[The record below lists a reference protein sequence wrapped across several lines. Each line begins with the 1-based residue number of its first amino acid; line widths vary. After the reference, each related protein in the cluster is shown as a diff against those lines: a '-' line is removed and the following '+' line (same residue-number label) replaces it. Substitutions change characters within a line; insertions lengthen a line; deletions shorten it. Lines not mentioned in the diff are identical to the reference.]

1 MLRKSRLSAAVA
13 FALASAAVVATPVSA
28 AEEGQNVEKLQKIK
42 VTGSRISRV
51 DVEGATPV
59 VSVSKAKIEQSGQQT
74 VADYLK
80 QASYNSFGGFSPSS
94 GSSAQS
100 QATVGLRG
108 LGSERTLVLLNGKRI
123 AGSPSMGGTSINLNT
138 IPMAAVERI
147 EVNLDGGSAL
157 YGSDAIGGVINVVL
171 KEDFDGLL
179 FQGRL
184 GSPSEEGGDEKSGS
198 IVTGITGEKG
208 SLTMVYEHDVKDVI
222 YMRDRDYLAK
232 QGATAPSLYGRNI
245 KGTDPVTGKPVTKT
259 LDGIDCANTGP
270 GFVTKGTAC
279 RFDFAQVAA
288 QTASR
293 TRDTVYVNGRY
304 HINDNV
310 DFVPQVIGSRV
321 TSFGRFAPAAAP
333 FTVNGG
339 TAGGDAVLAANGF
352 DTGVGE
358 KATVYYRFSNVG
370 PRDNEV
376 TDLTGTLN
384 LGFEGTLPTEAVGD
398 VEWNAGYMYSKTDN
412 KNKGSGYVLNPSVQR
427 LVDSGQFVDGEFS
440 PSATSDLSYDTSRN
454 SKMDFFQWYGGLG
467 WDMGELP
474 AGPVS
479 WYLGAEYND
488 WSYSDIYDSQS
499 EAGNVLGSSG
509 NSGSGVRDVFATYI
523 ESLIPITEQIELN
536 LAGRYDKYS
545 DFGSAFSPKASL
557 RYQPLDNLMFRTSWS
572 QSFRAPG
579 LDDLYAADSYS
590 ADFAKDYVY
599 CQANGIANCPEEQY
613 STTRQSNKNLKE
625 ETADTFGI
633 GVAYTP
639 LDNLNLSLDYYY
651 IKIDDVIQLATTQ
664 TQFYQELNTGSNPNV
679 IRDANGDV
687 EEVIAGMVN
696 LGQLKT
702 SGLDFK
708 VDYKYDFNVATVRTD
723 FSSTYILKYEEG
735 LFAGGPMVDKKGWNG
750 RPDFRFNSG
759 VGVNVPEWWNFDA
772 YLSANYIDSQ
782 SQDYVDGQET
792 GHIASNTTWN
802 LNLAVDTSWNGK
814 IQAGVKNMFNRGPS
828 LSDDGFTYDDYL
840 YSIDGRVYY
849 IDYTQKF

>member
-1 MLRKSRLSAAVA
+1 MLRKSRISAAIA
-13 FALASAAVVATPVSA
+13 FALASLAAAPSVS

-59 VSVSKAKIEQSGQQT
+59 VSVSKAQIEQSGQQT

-108 LGSERTLVLLNGKRI
+108 LGEDRTLVLLNGKRI
-123 AGSPSMGGTSINLNT
+123 AGSPSMGGTAINLNT
-138 IPMAAVERI
+138 IPMAAVERV

-157 YGSDAIGGVINVVL
+157 YGSDAIGGVINVIL
-171 KEDFDGLL
+171 KEGFEGLT
-179 FQGRL
+179 FQGRI
-184 GSPSEEGGDEKSGS
+184 GSPTEEGGDEQSGS
-198 IVTGITGEKG
+198 IVSGISGEKG
-208 SLTMVYEHDVKDVI
+208 SLMMVYEHDVKDEI
-222 YMRDRDYLAK
+222 YYKDRDYLAK
-232 QGATAPSLYGRNI
+232 QGAESPSLYGRNI
-245 KGTDPVTGKPVTKT
+245 KGVDAATGKTVTRT
-259 LDGIDCANTGP
+259 LNGVDCESTGA

-288 QTASR
+288 KTASR

-310 DFVPQVIGSRV
+310 DFVPQMIGSRV
-321 TSFGRFAPAAAP
+321 TSFGRFAPAAGD
-333 FTVNGG
+333 FTVDGS
-339 TAGGDAVLAANGF
+339 TPESAAVLSANNF
-352 DTGVGE
+352 STA
-358 KATVYYRFSNVG
+358 KAATVYYRFNNVG

-384 LGFEGTLPTEAVGD
+384 LGFEGVVPTEAVGD
-398 VEWNAGYMYSKTDN
+398 LEWNAGYMYSKTDN
-412 KNKGSGYVLNPSVQR
+412 QSIGNGYVLEPAVQTQ
-427 LVDSGQFVDGEFS
+427 VNSGNFVNGSFS
-440 PSATSDLSYDTSRN
+440 ADATKDLSYTTSRN

-467 WDMGELP
+467 WEMGELP

-488 WSYSDIYDSQS
+488 WVYSDTYDSQS

-557 RYQPLDNLMFRTSWS
+557 RYQPLDQLMFRTSWS

-579 LDDLYAADSYS
+579 LNDLYAADAQS

-599 CQANGIANCPEEQY
+599 CQANGVANCSEDQY
-613 STTRQSNKNLKE
+613 MTTRQSNKNLKE
-625 ETADTFGI
+625 ETANTFTI
-633 GVAYTP
+633 GTAYNP

-687 EEVIAGMVN
+687 EKVYAGMVN

-702 SGLDFK
+702 SGIDFK
-708 VDYKYDFNVATVRTD
+708 ADYKYDFNSFTLRYD
-723 FSSTYILKYEEG
+723 FGSSYILKYEEG

-750 RPDFRFNSG
+750 KPDFRFNSG
-759 VGVNVPEWWNFDA
+759 IGANFPQLWNLDT
-772 YLSANYIDSQ
+772 YLSTNYIDSQ
-782 SQDYVDGQET
+782 SQDYVDGKEE
-792 GHIASNTTWN
+792 GHIASNTIWN
-802 LNLAVDTSWNGK
+802 LNVAVDTSWNAK
-814 IQAGVKNMFNRGPS
+814 IQTGVKNMFNRGPS
-828 LSDDGFTYDDYL
+828 LSNDGFTYEEDL
-840 YSIDGRVYY
+840 YGIDGRVYY

>member
-1 MLRKSRLSAAVA
+1 MLRKSRISAAIA
-13 FALASAAVVATPVSA
+13 FALASLAAAPSVS

-59 VSVSKAKIEQSGQQT
+59 VSVSKAQIEQSGQQT

-108 LGSERTLVLLNGKRI
+108 LGEDRTLVLLNGKRI
-123 AGSPSMGGTSINLNT
+123 AGSPSMGGTAINLNT
-138 IPMAAVERI
+138 IPMAAVERV

-157 YGSDAIGGVINVVL
+157 YGSDAIGGVINVIL
-171 KEDFDGLL
+171 KEGFEGLT
-179 FQGRL
+179 FQGRI
-184 GSPSEEGGDEKSGS
+184 GSPTEEGGDEQSGS
-198 IVTGITGEKG
+198 IVSGISGEKG
-208 SLTMVYEHDVKDVI
+208 SLMMVYEHDVKDEI
-222 YMRDRDYLAK
+222 YYKDRDYLAK
-232 QGATAPSLYGRNI
+232 EGATAPSLYGRNI
-245 KGTDPVTGKPVTKT
+245 KGVDATTGKTVTRT
-259 LDGIDCANTGP
+259 LNGVDCEGTGT

-288 QTASR
+288 KTASR
-293 TRDTVYVNGRY
+293 TRDTVYLNGRY

-310 DFVPQVIGSRV
+310 DFVPQMIGSRV
-321 TSFGRFAPAAAP
+321 TSFGRFAPAAGP
-333 FTVNGG
+333 FTVDGS
-339 TAGGDAVLAANGF
+339 TPESAAVLSANNF
-352 DTGVGE
+352 STA
-358 KATVYYRFSNVG
+358 KAATVYYRFNNVG
-370 PRDNEV
+370 PRDNDV

-384 LGFEGTLPTEAVGD
+384 LGFEGVVPTEAVGD
-398 VEWNAGYMYSKTDN
+398 LEWNAGYMYSKTDN
-412 KNKGSGYVLNPSVQR
+412 QSTGNGYVLAPAVETQVNT
-427 LVDSGQFVDGEFS
+427 GKFVNGSFS
-440 PSATSDLSYDTSRN
+440 DAATKDLSYTTSRN
-454 SKMDFFQWYGGLG
+454 SKMDFFQWYGGVG

-488 WSYSDIYDSQS
+488 WVYSDTYDSQS

-509 NSGSGVRDVFATYI
+509 NSGGGVRDVFATYI

-557 RYQPLDNLMFRTSWS
+557 RYQPLDQLMFRTSWS

-579 LDDLYAADSYS
+579 LNDLYAADAQS

-599 CQANGIANCPEEQY
+599 CQANGIANCSEAQY
-613 STTRQSNKNLKE
+613 ETTRQSNKNLKE
-625 ETADTFGI
+625 ETADTFTI
-633 GVAYTP
+633 GAAYNP

-687 EEVIAGMVN
+687 EKVYAGMVN

-702 SGLDFK
+702 SGIDFK
-708 VDYKYDFNVATVRTD
+708 ADYKYDFNSFTLRYD
-723 FSSTYILKYEEG
+723 FGSSYILKYEEG

-750 RPDFRFNSG
+750 KPDFRFNSG
-759 VGVNVPEWWNFDA
+759 IGANFPQLWNLDT
-772 YLSANYIDSQ
+772 YLSTNYIDSQ
-782 SQDYVDGQET
+782 SQDYVDDKEE
-792 GHIASNTTWN
+792 GHIASNTIWN
-802 LNLAVDTSWNGK
+802 LNVAVDTSWNGK
-814 IQAGVKNMFNRGPS
+814 IQTGVKNMFNRGPS
-828 LSDDGFTYDDYL
+828 LSNDGFTYDEDL
-840 YSIDGRVYY
+840 YSIDGRIYY

>member
-1 MLRKSRLSAAVA
+1 MLRKSRISAAIA
-13 FALASAAVVATPVSA
+13 FALASLAAAPSVS

-59 VSVSKAKIEQSGQQT
+59 VSVSKAQIEQSGQQT

-108 LGSERTLVLLNGKRI
+108 LGEDRTLVLLNGKRI
-123 AGSPSMGGTSINLNT
+123 AGSPSMGGTAINLNT
-138 IPMAAVERI
+138 IPMAAVERV

-157 YGSDAIGGVINVVL
+157 YGSDAIGGVINVIL
-171 KEDFDGLL
+171 KEGFEGLT
-179 FQGRL
+179 FQGRI
-184 GSPSEEGGDEKSGS
+184 GSPTEEGGDEQSGS
-198 IVTGITGEKG
+198 IVSGISGEKG
-208 SLTMVYEHDVKDVI
+208 SLMMVYEHDVKDEI
-222 YMRDRDYLAK
+222 YYKDRDYLAK
-232 QGATAPSLYGRNI
+232 QGAESPSLYGRNI
-245 KGTDPVTGKPVTKT
+245 KGVDAATGKTVTRT
-259 LDGIDCANTGP
+259 LNGVDCESTGA

-288 QTASR
+288 KTASR

-310 DFVPQVIGSRV
+310 DFVPQMIGSRV
-321 TSFGRFAPAAAP
+321 TSFGRFAPAAGD
-333 FTVNGG
+333 FTVDGS
-339 TAGGDAVLAANGF
+339 TPESAAVLSANNF
-352 DTGVGE
+352 STA
-358 KATVYYRFSNVG
+358 KAATVYYRFNNVG

-384 LGFEGTLPTEAVGD
+384 LGFEGVVPTEAVGD
-398 VEWNAGYMYSKTDN
+398 LEWNAGYMYSKTDN
-412 KNKGSGYVLNPSVQR
+412 QSIGNGYVLEPAVQTQ
-427 LVDSGQFVDGEFS
+427 VNSGNFVNGSFS
-440 PSATSDLSYDTSRN
+440 ADATKDLSYTTSRN

-467 WDMGELP
+467 WEMGELP

-488 WSYSDIYDSQS
+488 WVYSDTYDSQS

-557 RYQPLDNLMFRTSWS
+557 RYQPLDQLMFRTSWS

-579 LDDLYAADSYS
+579 LNDLYAADAQS
-590 ADFAKDYVY
+590 ADFAKDYVS
-599 CQANGIANCPEEQY
+599 CQANGVANCAEEQY
-613 STTRQSNKNLKE
+613 ETTRQSNKNLKE
-625 ETADTFGI
+625 ETANTFTI
-633 GVAYTP
+633 GTAYNP

-687 EEVIAGMVN
+687 EKVYAGMVN

-702 SGLDFK
+702 SGIDFK
-708 VDYKYDFNVATVRTD
+708 ADYKYDFNTFTLRYD
-723 FSSTYILKYEEG
+723 FGGTYILQYEEG
-735 LFAGGPMVDKKGWNG
+735 LFAGGPMIDKKGWNG
-750 RPDFRFNSG
+750 KPDLRLNSG
-759 VGVNVPEWWNFDA
+759 IGANFPQLWNLDT
-772 YLSANYIDSQ
+772 YLSTNYIDSQ
-782 SQDYVDGQET
+782 SQDYVDDKEE
-792 GHIASNTTWN
+792 GHIASNTIWN
-802 LNLAVDTSWNGK
+802 LNVAVDTSWNAK
-814 IQAGVKNMFNRGPS
+814 IQTGVKNMFNRGPS
-828 LSDDGFTYDDYL
+828 LSNDGFTYDEDL
-840 YSIDGRVYY
+840 YGIDGRVYY

>member
-1 MLRKSRLSAAVA
+1 MLRKSRISAAIA
-13 FALASAAVVATPVSA
+13 FALASLAAAPSVS

-59 VSVSKAKIEQSGQQT
+59 VSVSKAQIEQSGQQT

-80 QASYNSFGGFSPSS
+80 QASYNSFGGYSPSS
-94 GSSAQS
+94 GDSYQS
-100 QATVGLRG
+100 QGTVGLRG
-108 LGSERTLVLLNGKRI
+108 LGSTRTLVLLNGKRI
-123 AGSPSMGGTSINLNT
+123 AGSPTMGGTSINLNT
-138 IPMAAVERI
+138 IPMAAVERV

-157 YGSDAIGGVINVVL
+157 YGSDAIGGVINVIL
-171 KEDFDGLL
+171 KEGFDGLM
-179 FQGRL
+179 FQGRF
-184 GSPSEEGGDEKSGS
+184 GSPTEEGGDEQSGS
-198 IVTGITGEKG
+198 IVSGITGEKG
-208 SLTMVYEHDVKDVI
+208 SLMMVYEHDVKDVI
-222 YMRDRDYLAK
+222 YYRDRDYLAL
-232 QGATAPSLYGRNI
+232 QGASAPSLYGRNI
-245 KGTDPVTGKPVTKT
+245 KGVDAATGKTVTRT
-259 LDGIDCANTGP
+259 LEGIDCESTGA

-288 QTASR
+288 KTASR

-310 DFVPQVIGSRV
+310 DFVPQMIGSRV
-321 TSFGRFAPAAAP
+321 TSFGRFAPAAGV
-333 FTVNGG
+333 FSVNGG
-339 TAGGDAVLAANGF
+339 TTGGDAVLADNGF
-352 DTGVGE
+352 NTGVGE
-358 KATVYYRFSNVG
+358 KATVYYRFNNVG
-370 PRDNEV
+370 PRDNDV
-376 TDLTGTLN
+376 TDLTGSMN
-384 LGFEGTLPTEAVGD
+384 LGFEGVLPTEAVGD

-412 KNKGSGYVLNPSVQR
+412 KSSGSGYVLEPAVQTQ
-427 LVDSGQFVDGEFS
+427 VNSGNFVNGSFS
-440 PSATSDLSYDTSRN
+440 DSATNDLSYDTSRT

-467 WDMGELP
+467 WEMGELP

-488 WSYSDIYDSQS
+488 WVYSDTYDSQS

-523 ESLIPITEQIELN
+523 ETLIPITEQIELN

-579 LDDLYAADSYS
+579 LDDLYAADSFS
-590 ADFAKDYVY
+590 ADFAKDYVG
-599 CQANGIANCPEEQY
+599 CQANNVANCPESQY
-613 STTRQSNKNLKE
+613 DTTRQANKQLKE
-625 ETADTFGI
+625 ETADTFTI
-633 GVAYTP
+633 GAAYSP

-679 IRDANGDV
+679 VRDANGDV
-687 EEVIAGMVN
+687 EMVYAGMVN

-708 VDYKYDFNVATVRTD
+708 ADYKYDFNVFTMRYD
-723 FSSTYILKYEEG
+723 FGGTYILKYEEG
-735 LFAGGPMVDKKGWNG
+735 LFAGGPMIDKKGWNE
-750 RPDFRFNSG
+750 RPELRFNSG
-759 VGVNVPEWWNFDA
+759 IGATFPQWWNLDA

-782 SQDYVDGQET
+782 SQDYVDGQEE
-792 GHIASNTTWN
+792 GHIASNTVWN
-802 LNLAVDTSWNGK
+802 LNVAVDTSWNAK
-814 IQAGVKNMFNRGPS
+814 IQAGVKNMFNREPS
-828 LSDDGFTYDDYL
+828 LSSDGFTYTEDL
-840 YSIDGRVYY
+840 YSIDGRIYY

>member
-1 MLRKSRLSAAVA
+1 MLRKSRISAAIA
-13 FALASAAVVATPVSA
+13 FALASLAAAPSVS

-59 VSVSKAKIEQSGQQT
+59 VSVSKAQIEQSGQQT

-108 LGSERTLVLLNGKRI
+108 LGEDRTLVLLNGKRI
-123 AGSPSMGGTSINLNT
+123 AGSPSMGGTAINLNT
-138 IPMAAVERI
+138 IPMAAVERV

-157 YGSDAIGGVINVVL
+157 YGSDAIGGVINVIL
-171 KEDFDGLL
+171 KEGFEGLT
-179 FQGRL
+179 FQGRI
-184 GSPSEEGGDEKSGS
+184 GSPTEEGGDEQSGS
-198 IVTGITGEKG
+198 IVSGISGEKG
-208 SLTMVYEHDVKDVI
+208 SLMMVYEHDVKDEI
-222 YMRDRDYLAK
+222 YYKDRDYLAK
-232 QGATAPSLYGRNI
+232 QGAESPSLYGRNI
-245 KGTDPVTGKPVTKT
+245 KGVDAATGKTVTRT
-259 LDGIDCANTGP
+259 LNGVDCESTGT

-288 QTASR
+288 KTASR

-310 DFVPQVIGSRV
+310 DFVPQMIGSRV
-321 TSFGRFAPAAAP
+321 TSFGRFAPAAGD
-333 FTVNGG
+333 FTVDGS
-339 TAGGDAVLAANGF
+339 TPESAAVLSANNF
-352 DTGVGE
+352 STA
-358 KATVYYRFSNVG
+358 KAATVYYRFNNVG

-384 LGFEGTLPTEAVGD
+384 LGFEGVVPTEAVGD
-398 VEWNAGYMYSKTDN
+398 LEWNAGYMYSKTDN
-412 KNKGSGYVLNPSVQR
+412 QSIGNGYVLEPAVQTQ
-427 LVDSGQFVDGEFS
+427 VNSGNFVNGSFS
-440 PSATSDLSYDTSRN
+440 ADATKDLSYTTSRN

-467 WDMGELP
+467 WEMGELP

-488 WSYSDIYDSQS
+488 WVYSDTYDSQS

-557 RYQPLDNLMFRTSWS
+557 RYQPLDQLMFRTSWS

-579 LDDLYAADSYS
+579 LNDLYAADAQS

-599 CQANGIANCPEEQY
+599 CQANGVANCAEEQY
-613 STTRQSNKNLKE
+613 ETTRQSNKNLKE
-625 ETADTFGI
+625 ETANTFTI
-633 GVAYTP
+633 GTAYNP

-687 EEVIAGMVN
+687 EKVYAGMVN

-702 SGLDFK
+702 SGIDFK
-708 VDYKYDFNVATVRTD
+708 ADYKYDFNSFTLRYD
-723 FSSTYILKYEEG
+723 FGSTYILKYEEG

-750 RPDFRFNSG
+750 KPDFRFNSG
-759 VGVNVPEWWNFDA
+759 IGANFPQLWNLDT
-772 YLSANYIDSQ
+772 YLSTNYIDSQ
-782 SQDYVDGQET
+782 SQDYVDDKEE
-792 GHIASNTTWN
+792 GHIASNTIWN
-802 LNLAVDTSWNGK
+802 LNVAVDTSWNAK
-814 IQAGVKNMFNRGPS
+814 IQTGVKNMFNRGPS
-828 LSDDGFTYDDYL
+828 LSNDGFTYEEDL
-840 YSIDGRVYY
+840 YGIDGRVYY

>member
-13 FALASAAVVATPVSA
+13 FALASAAVVATPVL

-59 VSVSKAKIEQSGQQT
+59 VAISKAKIEQSGQQT

-80 QASYNSFGGFSPSS
+80 QASYNSFGSISPSS

-100 QATVGLRG
+100 QATVSLRG
-108 LGSERTLVLLNGKRI
+108 LGSERTLVLLNGKRV
-123 AGSPSMGGTSINLNT
+123 AGSPSMGGSSINLNS
-138 IPMAAVERI
+138 IPMAAVERV

-157 YGSDAIGGVINVVL
+157 YGSDAIGGVINVIL
-171 KEDFDGLL
+171 KQDYEGLE
-179 FQGRL
+179 FQGRI
-184 GSPSEEGGDEKSGS
+184 GSPTEEGGDEKSGS
-198 IVTGITGEKG
+198 IVSGITGEKG
-208 SLTMVYEHDVKDVI
+208 ALMMVYEHDVKDEI
-222 YMRDRDYLAK
+222 YYKDRDYMARE
-232 QGATAPSLYGRNI
+232 GASAPSLYGRNI
-245 KGTDPVTGKPVTKT
+245 KGIDAATGKTVTRT
-259 LDGIDCANTGP
+259 LEGIDCANTGP
-270 GFVTKGTAC
+270 GFVPVGSAC

-288 QTASR
+288 KTASR

-304 HINDNV
+304 HINDSV
-310 DFVPQVIGSRV
+310 DFVPQLIGSRV
-321 TSFGRFAPAAAP
+321 TSFGRFAPAAGP
-333 FTVNGG
+333 FSIDGTTPGG
-339 TAGGDAVLAANGF
+339 AQLLADNGF
-352 DTGVGE
+352 IGE

-370 PRDNEV
+370 PRDNDV
-376 TDLTGTLN
+376 TDLTGSMN

-412 KNKGSGYVLNPSVQR
+412 KSRGTGYVLNPAVQQE
-427 LVDSGQFVDGEFS
+427 VDSGNFKNGEFS
-440 PSATSDLSYDTSRN
+440 SDATNSLSYDTSRT

-467 WDMGELP
+467 WSMGELP
-474 AGPVS
+474 AGPIG

-488 WSYSDIYDSQS
+488 WVYSDTYDSQS
-499 EAGNVLGSSG
+499 AAGNVIGSSG
-509 NSGSGVRDVFATYI
+509 NSGGGVRDVFAAYI

-536 LAGRYDKYS
+536 LAGRFDKYS

-557 RYQPLDNLMFRTSWS
+557 RYQPLDNLLLRTSWS

-579 LDDLYAADSYS
+579 LEDLYAADADS
-590 ADFAKDYVY
+590 ADFAKDYVS
-599 CQANGIANCPEEQY
+599 CQANGVANCPEEQY
-613 STTRQSNKNLKE
+613 STVRQSNKNLKE

-633 GVAYTP
+633 GAAYSP
-639 LDNLNLSLDYYY
+639 IDNLNLSLDYYY

-687 EEVIAGMVN
+687 EQVYAGMVN

-708 VDYKYDFNVATVRTD
+708 ADYKYDFNVVTVRYD
-723 FSSTYILKYEEG
+723 FGSTYILKYEEG
-735 LFAGGPMVDKKGWNG
+735 LFAGGPMVDKKGWNAK
-750 RPDFRFNSG
+750 PELRFNSG
-759 VGVNVPEWWNFDA
+759 VGVNVPQWWNMDA

-782 SQDYVDGQET
+782 SQDYVDGQTE
-792 GHIASNTTWN
+792 GHIASQTTWN
-802 LNLAVDTSWNGK
+802 LNVGVDTPWNGK
-814 IQAGVKNMFNRGPS
+814 LQAGVKNMFNVGPS
-828 LSDDGFTYDDYL
+828 LSSDGFTYDDDL
-840 YSIDGRVYY
+840 YSIDGRIVYL
-849 IDYTQKF
+849 DYTQKF

>member
-1 MLRKSRLSAAVA
+1 MLRKSRISAAIA
-13 FALASAAVVATPVSA
+13 FALASLAAAPSVS

-59 VSVSKAKIEQSGQQT
+59 VSVSKAQIEQSGQQT

-108 LGSERTLVLLNGKRI
+108 LGEDRTLVLLNGKRI
-123 AGSPSMGGTSINLNT
+123 AGSPSMGGTAINLNT
-138 IPMAAVERI
+138 IPMAAVERV

-157 YGSDAIGGVINVVL
+157 YGSDAIGGVINVIL
-171 KEDFDGLL
+171 KEGFEGLT
-179 FQGRL
+179 FQGRI
-184 GSPSEEGGDEKSGS
+184 GSPTEEGGDEQSGS
-198 IVTGITGEKG
+198 IVSGISGEKG
-208 SLTMVYEHDVKDVI
+208 SLMMVYEHDVKDEI
-222 YMRDRDYLAK
+222 YYKDRDYLAK
-232 QGATAPSLYGRNI
+232 QGAESPSLYGRNI
-245 KGTDPVTGKPVTKT
+245 KGVDAATGKTVTRT
-259 LDGIDCANTGP
+259 LNGVDCESTGA
-270 GFVTKGTAC
+270 GFVTKGTTC

-288 QTASR
+288 KTASR

-310 DFVPQVIGSRV
+310 DFVPQMIGSRV
-321 TSFGRFAPAAAP
+321 TSFGRFAPAAGD
-333 FTVNGG
+333 FTVDGS
-339 TAGGDAVLAANGF
+339 TPESAAVLSANNF
-352 DTGVGE
+352 STA
-358 KATVYYRFSNVG
+358 KAATVYYRFNNVG

-384 LGFEGTLPTEAVGD
+384 LGFEGVVPTEAVGD
-398 VEWNAGYMYSKTDN
+398 LEWNAGYMYSKTDN
-412 KNKGSGYVLNPSVQR
+412 QSIGNGYVLEPAVQTQ
-427 LVDSGQFVDGEFS
+427 VNSGNFVNGSFS
-440 PSATSDLSYDTSRN
+440 ADATKDLSYTTSRN

-467 WDMGELP
+467 WEMGELP

-488 WSYSDIYDSQS
+488 WVYSDTYDSQS

-557 RYQPLDNLMFRTSWS
+557 RYQPLDQLMFRTSWS

-579 LDDLYAADSYS
+579 LNDLYAADAQS

-599 CQANGIANCPEEQY
+599 CQANGVANCAEEQY
-613 STTRQSNKNLKE
+613 ETTRQSNKNLKE
-625 ETADTFGI
+625 ETANTFTI
-633 GVAYTP
+633 GTAYNP

-687 EEVIAGMVN
+687 EKVYAGMVN

-702 SGLDFK
+702 SGIDFK
-708 VDYKYDFNVATVRTD
+708 ADYKYDFNSFTLRYD
-723 FSSTYILKYEEG
+723 FGSTYILKYEEG

-750 RPDFRFNSG
+750 KPDFRFNSG
-759 VGVNVPEWWNFDA
+759 IGANFPQLWNLDT
-772 YLSANYIDSQ
+772 YLSTNYIDSQ
-782 SQDYVDGQET
+782 SQDYVDDKEE
-792 GHIASNTTWN
+792 GHIASNTIWN
-802 LNLAVDTSWNGK
+802 LNVAVDTSWNAK
-814 IQAGVKNMFNRGPS
+814 IQTGVKNMFNRGPS
-828 LSDDGFTYDDYL
+828 LSNDGFTYEEDL
-840 YSIDGRVYY
+840 YGIDGRVYY

>member
-1 MLRKSRLSAAVA
+1 MLRKSRISAAIA
-13 FALASAAVVATPVSA
+13 FALASLAAAPSVS

-59 VSVSKAKIEQSGQQT
+59 VSVSKAQIEQSGQQT

-108 LGSERTLVLLNGKRI
+108 LGEDRTLVLLNGKRI
-123 AGSPSMGGTSINLNT
+123 AGSPSMGGTAINLNT
-138 IPMAAVERI
+138 IPMAAVERV

-157 YGSDAIGGVINVVL
+157 YGSDAIGGVINVIL
-171 KEDFDGLL
+171 KEGFEGLT
-179 FQGRL
+179 FQGRI
-184 GSPSEEGGDEKSGS
+184 GSPTEEGGDEQSGS
-198 IVTGITGEKG
+198 IVSGLSGEKG
-208 SLTMVYEHDVKDVI
+208 SLMMVYEHDVKDEI
-222 YMRDRDYLAK
+222 YYKDRDYLAK
-232 QGATAPSLYGRNI
+232 EGATAPSLYGRNI
-245 KGTDPVTGKPVTKT
+245 KGVDATTGKTVTRT
-259 LDGIDCANTGP
+259 LNGVDCEGTGT

-288 QTASR
+288 KTASR
-293 TRDTVYVNGRY
+293 TRDTVYLNGRY

-310 DFVPQVIGSRV
+310 DFVPQMIGSRV
-321 TSFGRFAPAAAP
+321 TSFGRFAPAAGD
-333 FTVNGG
+333 FTVDGS
-339 TAGGDAVLAANGF
+339 TPESAAVLSANNF
-352 DTGVGE
+352 STA
-358 KATVYYRFSNVG
+358 KAATVYYRFNNVG

-384 LGFEGTLPTEAVGD
+384 LGFEGVVPTEAVGD
-398 VEWNAGYMYSKTDN
+398 LEWNAGYMYSKTDN
-412 KNKGSGYVLNPSVQR
+412 QSIGNGYVLEPAVQTQ
-427 LVDSGQFVDGEFS
+427 VNSGNFVNGSFS
-440 PSATSDLSYDTSRN
+440 ADATKDLSYTTSRN

-467 WDMGELP
+467 WEMGELP

-488 WSYSDIYDSQS
+488 WVYSDTYDSQS

-557 RYQPLDNLMFRTSWS
+557 RYQPLDQLMFRTSWS

-579 LDDLYAADSYS
+579 LNDLYAADAQS

-599 CQANGIANCPEEQY
+599 CQANGVANCAEEQY
-613 STTRQSNKNLKE
+613 ETTRQSNKNLKE
-625 ETADTFGI
+625 ETANTFTI
-633 GVAYTP
+633 GTAYNP

-687 EEVIAGMVN
+687 EKVYAGMVN

-702 SGLDFK
+702 SGIDFK
-708 VDYKYDFNVATVRTD
+708 ADYKYDFNSFTLRYD
-723 FSSTYILKYEEG
+723 FGSTYILKYEEG

-750 RPDFRFNSG
+750 KPDFRFNSG
-759 VGVNVPEWWNFDA
+759 IGANFPQLWNLDT
-772 YLSANYIDSQ
+772 YLSTNYIDSQ
-782 SQDYVDGQET
+782 SQDYVDDKEE
-792 GHIASNTTWN
+792 GHIASNTIWN
-802 LNLAVDTSWNGK
+802 LNVAVDTSWNAK
-814 IQAGVKNMFNRGPS
+814 IQTGVKNMFNRGPS
-828 LSDDGFTYDDYL
+828 LSNDGFTYEEDL
-840 YSIDGRVYY
+840 YGIDGRVYY

>member
-1 MLRKSRLSAAVA
+1 MLRKSRISAAIA
-13 FALASAAVVATPVSA
+13 FALASLAAAPSVS

-59 VSVSKAKIEQSGQQT
+59 VSVSKAQIEQSGQQT

-108 LGSERTLVLLNGKRI
+108 LGEDRTLVLLNGKRI
-123 AGSPSMGGTSINLNT
+123 AGSPSMGGTAINLNT
-138 IPMAAVERI
+138 IPMAAVERV

-157 YGSDAIGGVINVVL
+157 YGSDAIGGVINVIL
-171 KEDFDGLL
+171 KEGFEGLT
-179 FQGRL
+179 FQGRI
-184 GSPSEEGGDEKSGS
+184 GSPTEEGGDEQSGS
-198 IVTGITGEKG
+198 IVSGISGEKG
-208 SLTMVYEHDVKDVI
+208 SLMMVYEHDVKDEI
-222 YMRDRDYLAK
+222 YYKDRDYLAK
-232 QGATAPSLYGRNI
+232 QGAESPSLYGRNI
-245 KGTDPVTGKPVTKT
+245 KGVDAATGKTVTRT
-259 LDGIDCANTGP
+259 LNGVDCESTGA

-288 QTASR
+288 KTASR

-310 DFVPQVIGSRV
+310 DFVPQMIGSRV
-321 TSFGRFAPAAAP
+321 TSFGRFAPAAGD
-333 FTVNGG
+333 FTVDGS
-339 TAGGDAVLAANGF
+339 TPESAAVLSANNF
-352 DTGVGE
+352 STA
-358 KATVYYRFSNVG
+358 KAATVYYRFNNVG

-384 LGFEGTLPTEAVGD
+384 LGFEGVVPTEAVGD
-398 VEWNAGYMYSKTDN
+398 LEWNAGYMYSKTDN
-412 KNKGSGYVLNPSVQR
+412 QSIGNGYVLEPAVQTQ
-427 LVDSGQFVDGEFS
+427 VNSGNFVNGSFS
-440 PSATSDLSYDTSRN
+440 ADATKDLSYTTSRN
-454 SKMDFFQWYGGLG
+454 SKMDFFQCYGGLG
-467 WDMGELP
+467 WEMGELP

-488 WSYSDIYDSQS
+488 WVYSDTYDSQS

-557 RYQPLDNLMFRTSWS
+557 RYQPLDQLMFRTSWS

-579 LDDLYAADSYS
+579 LNDLYAADAQS
-590 ADFAKDYVY
+590 ADFAKDYVS
-599 CQANGIANCPEEQY
+599 CQANGVANCAEEQY
-613 STTRQSNKNLKE
+613 ETTRQSNKNLKE
-625 ETADTFGI
+625 ETANTFTI
-633 GVAYTP
+633 GTAYNP

-687 EEVIAGMVN
+687 EKVYAGMVN

-702 SGLDFK
+702 SGIDFK
-708 VDYKYDFNVATVRTD
+708 ADYKYDFNSFTLRYD
-723 FSSTYILKYEEG
+723 FGSTYILKYEEG

-750 RPDFRFNSG
+750 KPDFRFNSG
-759 VGVNVPEWWNFDA
+759 IGANFPQLWNLDT
-772 YLSANYIDSQ
+772 YLSTNYIDSQ
-782 SQDYVDGQET
+782 SQDYVDDKEE
-792 GHIASNTTWN
+792 GHIASNTIWN
-802 LNLAVDTSWNGK
+802 LNVAVDTSWNAK
-814 IQAGVKNMFNRGPS
+814 IQTGVKNMFNRGPS
-828 LSDDGFTYDDYL
+828 LSNDGFTYEEDL
-840 YSIDGRVYY
+840 YGIDGRVYY

>member
-1 MLRKSRLSAAVA
+1 MLRKSRISAAIA
-13 FALASAAVVATPVSA
+13 FALASLAAAPSVS

-51 DVEGATPV
+51 EVEGATPV
-59 VSVSKAKIEQSGQQT
+59 VSVSKVQIEQSGQQT

-108 LGSERTLVLLNGKRI
+108 LGEDRTLVLLNGKRI
-123 AGSPSMGGTSINLNT
+123 AGSPSMGGTAINLNT
-138 IPMAAVERI
+138 IPMAAVERV

-157 YGSDAIGGVINVVL
+157 YGSDAIGGVINVIL
-171 KEDFDGLL
+171 KEGFEGLT
-179 FQGRL
+179 FQGRI
-184 GSPSEEGGDEKSGS
+184 GSPTEEGGDEQSGS
-198 IVTGITGEKG
+198 IVSGISGEKG
-208 SLTMVYEHDVKDVI
+208 SLMMVYEHDVKDEI
-222 YMRDRDYLAK
+222 YYKDRDYLAK
-232 QGATAPSLYGRNI
+232 EGATAPSLYGRNI
-245 KGTDPVTGKPVTKT
+245 KGVDATTGKTVTRT
-259 LDGIDCANTGP
+259 LNGVDCEGTGT

-279 RFDFAQVAA
+279 RFDFAKVAA
-288 QTASR
+288 KTASR

-310 DFVPQVIGSRV
+310 DFVPQMIGSRV
-321 TSFGRFAPAAAP
+321 TSFGRFAPAAGA
-333 FTVNGG
+333 FTVDGS
-339 TAGGDAVLAANGF
+339 TPESAAVLSANNF
-352 DTGVGE
+352 STA
-358 KATVYYRFSNVG
+358 KAATVYYRFNNVG
-370 PRDNEV
+370 PRDNDV

-384 LGFEGTLPTEAVGD
+384 LGFEGVVPTEAVGD
-398 VEWNAGYMYSKTDN
+398 LEWNAGYMYSKTDN
-412 KNKGSGYVLNPSVQR
+412 QSTGNGYVLAPAVETQVNN
-427 LVDSGQFVDGEFS
+427 GKFVNGSFS
-440 PSATSDLSYDTSRN
+440 DAATKDLSYTTSRN

-467 WDMGELP
+467 WEMGELP

-488 WSYSDIYDSQS
+488 WVYSDTYDSQS

-509 NSGSGVRDVFATYI
+509 NSGGGVRDVFATYI

-557 RYQPLDNLMFRTSWS
+557 RYQPLDQLMFRTSWS

-579 LDDLYAADSYS
+579 LNDLYAADAQS

-599 CQANGIANCPEEQY
+599 CQANGIANCSEAQY
-613 STTRQSNKNLKE
+613 ETTRQSNKNLKE
-625 ETADTFGI
+625 ETADTFTI
-633 GVAYTP
+633 GAAYNP

-687 EEVIAGMVN
+687 EKVYAGMVN

-702 SGLDFK
+702 SGIDFK
-708 VDYKYDFNVATVRTD
+708 ADYKYDFNSFTLRYD
-723 FSSTYILKYEEG
+723 FGSTYILKYEEG
-735 LFAGGPMVDKKGWNG
+735 LFAGGPMIDKKGWNG

-759 VGVNVPEWWNFDA
+759 IGANFPQLWNLDT
-772 YLSANYIDSQ
+772 YLSTNYIDSQ
-782 SQDYVDGQET
+782 SQDYVDDKEE
-792 GHIASNTTWN
+792 GHIASNTIWN
-802 LNLAVDTSWNGK
+802 LNVAVDTSWNAK
-814 IQAGVKNMFNRGPS
+814 IQTGVKNMFNRGPS
-828 LSDDGFTYDDYL
+828 LSNDGFTYDEYL
-840 YSIDGRVYY
+840 YGIDGRVYY

>member
-1 MLRKSRLSAAVA
+1 MLRKSRISAAIA
-13 FALASAAVVATPVSA
+13 FALASLAAAPSVS

-59 VSVSKAKIEQSGQQT
+59 VSVSKAQIEQSGQQT

-108 LGSERTLVLLNGKRI
+108 LGEDRTLVLLNGKRI
-123 AGSPSMGGTSINLNT
+123 AGSPSMGGTAINLNT
-138 IPMAAVERI
+138 IPMAAVERV

-157 YGSDAIGGVINVVL
+157 YGSDAIGGVINVIL
-171 KEDFDGLL
+171 KEGFEGLT
-179 FQGRL
+179 FQGRI
-184 GSPSEEGGDEKSGS
+184 GSPTEEGGDEQSGS
-198 IVTGITGEKG
+198 IVSGISGEKG
-208 SLTMVYEHDVKDVI
+208 SLMMVYEHDVKDEI
-222 YMRDRDYLAK
+222 YYKDRDYLAK
-232 QGATAPSLYGRNI
+232 QGAESPSLYGRNI
-245 KGTDPVTGKPVTKT
+245 KGVDAATGKTVTRT
-259 LDGIDCANTGP
+259 LNGVDCESTGA

-288 QTASR
+288 KTASR

-310 DFVPQVIGSRV
+310 DFVPQMIGSRV
-321 TSFGRFAPAAAP
+321 TSFGRFAPAAGD
-333 FTVNGG
+333 FTVDGS
-339 TAGGDAVLAANGF
+339 TPESAAVLSANNF
-352 DTGVGE
+352 STA
-358 KATVYYRFSNVG
+358 KAATVYYRFNNVG

-384 LGFEGTLPTEAVGD
+384 LGFEGVVPTEAVGD
-398 VEWNAGYMYSKTDN
+398 LEWNAGYMYSKTDN
-412 KNKGSGYVLNPSVQR
+412 QSIGNGYVLEPAVQTQ
-427 LVDSGQFVDGEFS
+427 VNSGNFVNGSFS
-440 PSATSDLSYDTSRN
+440 ADATKDLSYTTSRN

-467 WDMGELP
+467 WEMGELP

-488 WSYSDIYDSQS
+488 WVYSDTYDSQS

-557 RYQPLDNLMFRTSWS
+557 RYQPLDQLMFRTSWS

-579 LDDLYAADSYS
+579 LNDLYAADAQS
-590 ADFAKDYVY
+590 ADFAKDYVS
-599 CQANGIANCPEEQY
+599 CQANGVANCAEEQY
-613 STTRQSNKNLKE
+613 ETTRQSNKNLKE
-625 ETADTFGI
+625 ETANTFTI
-633 GVAYTP
+633 GTAYNP

-687 EEVIAGMVN
+687 EKVYAGMVN

-702 SGLDFK
+702 SGIDFK
-708 VDYKYDFNVATVRTD
+708 ADYKYDFNSFTLRYD
-723 FSSTYILKYEEG
+723 FGSTYILKYEEG

-750 RPDFRFNSG
+750 KPDFRFNSG
-759 VGVNVPEWWNFDA
+759 IGANFPQLWNLDT
-772 YLSANYIDSQ
+772 YLSTNYIDSQ
-782 SQDYVDGQET
+782 SQDYVDDKEE
-792 GHIASNTTWN
+792 GHIASNTIWN
-802 LNLAVDTSWNGK
+802 LNVAVDTSWNAK
-814 IQAGVKNMFNRGPS
+814 IQTGVKNMFNRGPS
-828 LSDDGFTYDDYL
+828 LSNDGFTYEEDL
-840 YSIDGRVYY
+840 YGIDGRVYY